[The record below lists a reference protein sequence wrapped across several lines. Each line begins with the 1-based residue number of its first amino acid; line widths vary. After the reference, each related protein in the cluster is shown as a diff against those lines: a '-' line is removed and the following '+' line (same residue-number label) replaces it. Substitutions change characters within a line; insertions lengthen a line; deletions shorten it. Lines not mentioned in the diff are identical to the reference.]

1 MKKKLIAIS
10 VITVMS
16 ITPAFA
22 NYIESP
28 RGISQSEWHASS
40 TYQNFQCPTGTS
52 RGEGVD
58 MNFTTTRSDDFYF
71 VTCSPIIIIPT
82 PTPTPTPVISET
94 STVTVIPII
103 TENTNI
109 SSSSTSSETTT
120 ITPTPVVT
128 ETSTSTSTT
137 PTNST
142 TSTTLTNSQL
152 LTLIMNLINQLM
164 ALIAQMK

>member
-71 VTCSPIIIIPT
+71 VTCSPIIII

>member
-82 PTPTPTPVISET
+82 PTPTPVISET
-94 STVTVIPII
+94 STVTVIPTI

>member
-71 VTCSPIIIIPT
+71 VTCSPIII

-94 STVTVIPII
+94 STVTVIPTI